1 MIGYGMT
8 NTGRTVLTAI
18 LVGTLG
24 LAAAGILAN
33 GNGNAP
39 FAARNGFRDAGLTLR
54 QRHYN
59 CRLDPTLAY
68 CGPPR
73 VAFKR
78 PYPKYVPR

>member
-1 MIGYGMT
+1 MT
-8 NTGRTVLTAI
+8 NLGRTVLTTI

-33 GNGNAP
+33 QGGSGP
-39 FAARNGFRDAGLTLR
+39 FAARNGGRPNLTLR
-54 QRHYN
+54 QRHN

-68 CGPPR
+68 CGSLTNGPR

-78 PYPKYVPR
+78 PYPKYVPQ

>member
-39 FAARNGFRDAGLTLR
+39 FAARNGFRDGLTLR
-54 QRHYN
+54 QRHN

-73 VAFKR
+73 VAPKR